1 MKSDILRKAT
11 AKVMTTRIGQLAYD
25 KGPRAMVIG
34 GVVVLIGTGIHAIV
48 KTPAFYESMK
58 DEPDGFVRA
67 KAAIRTY
74 APDAIVAALAAA
86 AIIGGDGIVN
96 ERVIQ
101 WMAAYKALDISY
113 EELLGRFEEH
123 LGKER
128 FEEILYDVE
137 EVDNEDG
144 EKEKVYSQEACE
156 KVLPYSRFFD
166 EANPNWD
173 NRNPMYNRNFL
184 QLQHAYAN
192 QLLDARSSTCNAKA
206 TPVFLN
212 EILEMNGDEWVD
224 EGWNMGWC
232 KDEEHP
238 DEYISFGLDD
248 MSDPAIRRFMLGDE
262 PSVLLR
268 YNCRWVRGALPRD
281 VEFAGKRSW
290 KDRLD
295 GLVSID

>member
-1 MKSDILRKAT
+1 MRCEILRKAT
-11 AKVMTTRIGQLAYD
+11 TKLMTTRIGQLAYD

-128 FEEILYDVE
+128 FEEILYEAE
-137 EVDNEDG
+137 EVENEDG

-156 KVLPYSRFFD
+156 KVIPFSRFFD

-173 NRNPMYNRNFL
+173 NRNPMYNKNFVM
-184 QLQHAYAN
+184 LQHAYVN
-192 QLLDARSSTCNAKA
+192 QLLDARAAEGK
-206 TPVFLN
+206 PLLFN
-212 EILEMNGDEWVD
+212 EVLDYMGEERVD
-224 EGWNMGWC
+224 EGWFMGWF
-232 KDEEHP
+232 KDEDHP
-238 DEYISFGLDD
+238 DEYVSFGLED
-248 MSDPAIRRFMLGDE
+248 MRDPAIRRFMTGDE

-268 YNCRWVRGALPRD
+268 FNPRWIRGALPHD
-281 VEFAGKRSW
+281 IDFAAKKSW